1 MNTYQKYTETSKRAT
16 QRWKEKNMERYREI
30 QRNAQRRRR
39 KRIKAEIE
47 RLKAGS

>member
-16 QRWKEKNMERYREI
+16 KRWRENNPERYKAI

-39 KRIKAEIE
+39 ERIKAEIE
-47 RLKAGS
+47 RLKAAS